1 MISQFFVISMRGDTI
16 IHKECKT
23 LTLHTTVRMEQ
34 GVGKYTTTQEM
45 FLAKVG
51 ISNSYSED
59 TREPVVPFFVRLKN
73 HSASQ

>member
-16 IHKECKT
+16 IHKECK
-23 LTLHTTVRMEQ
+23 HTHCDPIVRMEQ

-59 TREPVVPFFVRLKN
+59 TREPVVPFFVRPL
-73 HSASQ
+73 SP